1 MKRRREEAI
10 NQYKDGGYKQIID
23 IDREKLTNLIKLDL
37 TIPQI
42 KEAFPDNTY
51 EEIYDTILCDD
62 EFNALYR
69 QHGQKKVKKPKR

>member
-1 MKRRREEAI
+1 MSIICKRVI
-10 NQYKDGGYKQIID
+10 LDIVH